1 LRFAEMTGV
10 RPMIEKYPLEQVN
23 EASADGEREGAVSRG
38 AHRAGGDVSVKTRG
52 PLHGVWI
59 SH

>member
-1 LRFAEMTGV
+1 MTGV

-38 AHRAGGDVSVKTRG
+38 AHHAGGDVSMKTRG